1 MHLGFLAASSLLN
14 YRRVNV
20 ADMGRN
26 SIASRG
32 VSLKDD
38 EMKAQVLALTLGL
51 VSTPASAADI
61 DIDVQELALRFGM
74 VQADLKVTNNL
85 PSRVGPIYINCSFL
99 DANRRFID
107 VGRGL
112 VAAIDPSSV
121 AYTKA
126 AIVTDKQ
133 VRSIECVVSNPRG

>member
-1 MHLGFLAASSLLN
+1 M
-14 YRRVNV
+14 
-20 ADMGRN
+20 
-26 SIASRG
+26 
-32 VSLKDD
+32 KDN
-38 EMKAQVLALTLGL
+38 EMKAQLLALTLGL

-85 PSRVGPIYINCSFL
+85 PSRVGPIYINCAFL

-112 VAAIDPSSV
+112 VVAIDPSSV

-126 AIVTDKQ
+126 AIVTDEQ